1 MSDAAEPVSL
11 EHLKPHR
18 RLILERA
25 VLSGV
30 VGLVPVPLIDDLLT
44 EVVRGKL
51 VRRLADQRQVDLTPS
66 AVLILAE
73 ERQVTMA
80 RNATLTAVSL
90 VALRY
95 AWRKVFVALALSRRV
110 EEMVHTYQIGTLFDH
125 YCARHHVGAGVQ
137 GPDAARLRFA
147 IDQAV
152 AAVHH
157 EYATQAFKKSGAAIG
172 RTATRVPGGLWDL
185 VSRLW
190 RRAPPPS
197 AAAPEAA
204 AAAIVDEVEATLE
217 REGLL
222 RKAAR
227 LVDEEMGAAGAAY
240 LGALVARFDAVYA
253 QLLQQEAAVAAAHAA
268 EPAPEP
274 AAAPGPG
281 APGDPGAGTPPKAAG

>member
-1 MSDAAEPVSL
+1 MSDAGEQGGL
-11 EHLKPHR
+11 EHLKQHR
-18 RLILERA
+18 RLVIERS
-25 VLSGV
+25 VLAGV
-30 VGLVPVPLIDDLLT
+30 VGIVPVPLIDDLLT
-44 EVVRGKL
+44 GLVRGRL
-51 VRRLADQRQVDLTPS
+51 VRRIADQRQVDLTAS

-157 EYATQAFKKSGAAIG
+157 DLATQAFKKSSDAVG
-172 RTATRVPGGLWDL
+172 RTATRLPLGLWDL
-185 VSRLW
+185 VKRLW
-190 RRAPPPS
+190 RRGPQPG
-197 AAAPEAA
+197 AAAPAEAEA
-204 AAAIVDEVEATLE
+204 VVDEVTEELE

-240 LGALVARFDAVYA
+240 LGALVARFDVIYA
-253 QLLQQEAAVAAAHAA
+253 QLLQQEAAVAAAHAVPVTPA
-268 EPAPEP
+268 GDGEPK
-274 AAAPGPG
+274 PG
-281 APGDPGAGTPPKAAG
+281 APDGSDAGAPPKASE